1 MSFENFPYSNFHEL
15 NLDWIVQKLKEAYSA
30 ENPPDFPVKSV
41 NGMTGDVIIAIPSNF
56 VQSVNGET
64 GDVVL
69 YRNPL
74 TQFPATDEVRWNLFR
89 ICDGTETGIEFDENG
104 ASRIEGIR
112 RIRIY
117 DEDNPPDYPV
127 TSVNGQTGDVQITA
141 GVQSVNGKTG
151 NVVTPFV
158 NPNTDILTLDSN
170 SPSILW
176 GISRNV
182 PGGNVAL
189 YITTGGANP
198 QAFIRYIPDGG
209 QAINLPLLT
218 TADIPEESGVVS
230 VNTKSGVV
238 TLYGTDILLNN
249 SSNQSLATAIEQRIN
264 EISLINAD
272 ISTLIERLGKSTPPT
287 GLIENGGLAST
298 TGLPSPNDNFCRT
311 INFIDRNC
319 LKIRG
324 EQEFLKFNPYAYN
337 KTDGTFVGRLW
348 RDGTFKPEYNQ
359 YQLKYFNTEIDMLS
373 LFNEYP
379 NYDFKIIMTVAQS
392 AGSEWGPTTTE
403 DLTNLEFIYSWPEIN
418 ADNITNL
425 QTIVSTHTQEI
436 TALQS
441 ADRTHD
447 QQISA
452 LQSANT
458 THDQQISTLQSADI
472 THAQQISELYT
483 KIGTGIKEAT
493 ISEVVTLPA
502 RYPATGLD
510 NDIKSTSK
518 CMLMELSR
526 PGVQHSNWTIET
538 FDGYLTIT
546 GTIRGLTDITL
557 YLI

>member
-15 NLDWIVQKLKEAYSA
+15 NLDWILQKLKEAYSS
-30 ENPPDFPVKSV
+30 ENPPDYPVKSV
-41 NGMTGDVIIAIPSNF
+41 NGQTGDVIIAIPSNF

-189 YITTGGANP
+189 YITTGGTNP

-218 TADIPEESGVVS
+218 TADIPASAGVIS
-230 VNTKSGVV
+230 VNGKTGVV
-238 TLYGTDILLNN
+238 TLYGTDILTTENGNTIALDINSLKNAFNNDLLIPTAGQTIIQGAYN
-249 SSNQSLATAIEQRIN
+249 SSGGTVQNPTRIRVTGFIQVKKGDKIKFTAGTNTTGMLVGLFDTNKTYKNETPWYADAASVNILSDGYIILVFRKNAQNTAITPEEYDATTQIIPVIWDEIEKNKSDIN
-264 EISLINAD
+264 NTSQA
-272 ISTLIERLGKSTPPT
+272 
-287 GLIENGGLAST
+287 IEN
-298 TGLPSPNDNFCRT
+298 
-311 INFIDRNC
+311 
-319 LKIRG
+319 
-324 EQEFLKFNPYAYN
+324 
-337 KTDGTFVGRLW
+337 
-348 RDGTFKPEYNQ
+348 
-359 YQLKYFNTEIDMLS
+359 
-373 LFNEYP
+373 
-379 NYDFKIIMTVAQS
+379 AQNS
-392 AGSEWGPTTTE
+392 ISQ
-403 DLTNLEFIYSWPEIN
+403 
-418 ADNITNL
+418 L
-425 QTIVSTHTQEI
+425 QTADATHNQQI
-436 TALQS
+436 SALQT
-441 ADRTHD
+441 ADATHN

-452 LQSANT
+452 LQSADS
-458 THDQQISTLQSADI
+458 THDQQIAELQ
-472 THAQQISELYT
+472 T
-483 KIGTGIKEAT
+483 KIGTGIKEVKFAD
-493 ISEVVTLPA
+493 VVSLPI
-502 RYPATGLD
+502 RYPETGTD
-510 NDIKSTSK
+510 TDIVENMA
-518 CMLMELSR
+518 CVNAVLSH
-526 PGVQHSNWTIET
+526 PGVQRTNLTIV
-538 FDGYLTIT
+538 FYNGYLTIS
-546 GTIRGLTDITL
+546 GTVRGLTDIYL
-557 YLI
+557 YLTKT